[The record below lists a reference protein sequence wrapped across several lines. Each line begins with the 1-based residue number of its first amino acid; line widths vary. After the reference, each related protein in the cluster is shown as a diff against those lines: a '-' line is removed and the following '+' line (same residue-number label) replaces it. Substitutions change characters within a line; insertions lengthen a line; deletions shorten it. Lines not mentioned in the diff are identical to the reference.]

1 MQPNGFVKRRPKFYR
16 LEAKEYVVLYRQ
28 RATALREGRVKVAR
42 VEVFLVGHG
51 WNNLV
56 LTRVHTDTGL
66 SGLGE
71 GTMQWQARTV
81 ASAIDH
87 MTNRYVLGAS
97 PFEVER
103 LVQAMYRNEY
113 ARGGP
118 VLNSA
123 IAAIEFALWDICG
136 KALGQPAFNLLGGRV
151 HSEIPAYANGWY
163 DPEAGVVAAAAAA
176 REVAAAGYGGLKF
189 DPFWCLGRD
198 PDPAELRRGMDQVA
212 AVRAAVGPDVQVFV
226 DGHGRFS
233 VGTASR
239 LAHQLAEAEV
249 DWFEEPVDPENYIA
263 LGQVAR
269 PRGLQIAVGERCYSR
284 YLIPQLLAEGRP
296 NIVQPDPIQVGGLLE
311 AKKISVLADTAYLP
325 VSFHCPFGPIATA
338 AILQLYAATTNVV
351 RQESF
356 SEFDAAWRRE
366 LITNCPMP
374 VGGSYLV
381 SALPGLGGIE
391 LNETVAR
398 DHPYEDRAVQSMWA
412 VNGSLRASEEM
423 SSSPDD
429 SLTSGGSGKQAPGAE
444 RTEPAAPSGAETNSV
459 PQFANLKVGETDLRG
474 TFREKI

>member
-1 MQPNGFVKRRPKFYR
+1 M
-16 LEAKEYVVLYRQ
+16 
-28 RATALREGRVKVAR
+28 RVTR

-56 LTRVHTDTGL
+56 LARVHTNTGL

-87 MTNRYVLGAS
+87 MATRYVLGAS
-97 PFEVER
+97 PFEIER

-136 KALGQPAFNLLGGRV
+136 KALGQPTFNLLGGRV
-151 HSEIPAYANGWY
+151 HVEVPAYANGWY
-163 DPEAGVVAAAAAA
+163 DPKAGAGAVGAAA
-176 REVAAAGYGGLKF
+176 RKAAAAGYRGLKF
-189 DPFWCLGRD
+189 DPFWGLGRD
-198 PDPAELRRGMDQVA
+198 PDPAALRRGLEDVV
-212 AVRAAVGPDVQVFV
+212 AVRAAVGPDVEVLV

-233 VGTASR
+233 VGTASW
-239 LAHQLAEAEV
+239 LAHQLAEAGV

-269 PRGLQIAVGERCYSR
+269 PPGLKIAVGERCYSR
-284 YLIPQLLAEGRP
+284 YQIPQLLAQGRP
-296 NIVQPDPIQVGGLLE
+296 HIVQPDPIQVGGLLE
-311 AKKISVLADTAYLP
+311 ARKIAVIADTAYLP

-366 LITNCPMP
+366 LISNCPMP
-374 VGGSYLV
+374 VGGSYKV

-391 LNETVAR
+391 LNEGVAR

-423 SSSPDD
+423 SSRHDGAA
-429 SLTSGGSGKQAPGAE
+429 SGGPGKPTPEAE
-444 RTEPAAPSGAETNSV
+444 TTEPPAALGDEVRSV
-459 PQFANLKVGETDLRG
+459 PQYVNLEGRKN
-474 TFREKI
+474 

>member
-1 MQPNGFVKRRPKFYR
+1 
-16 LEAKEYVVLYRQ
+16 
-28 RATALREGRVKVAR
+28 VKVTR

-56 LTRVHTDTGL
+56 LTRAHTDTGL

-81 ASAIDH
+81 ASAIEH
-87 MTNRYVLGAS
+87 MTTRYVLGAS

-123 IAAIEFALWDICG
+123 IAAIEFALWDLCG
-136 KALGQPAFNLLGGRV
+136 KALGQPVHNLLGGRV
-151 HSEIPAYANGWY
+151 HPEIPAYANGWY
-163 DPEAGVVAAAAAA
+163 DPKTGAGDIAAAA
-176 REVAAAGYGGLKF
+176 RSVVSAGYRGLKF
-189 DPFWCLGRD
+189 DPFWGLGRD
-198 PDPAELRRGMDQVA
+198 PDRIDLRHGIEDVA
-212 AVRAAVGPDVQVFV
+212 AVRGAVGPDVQVFV

-233 VGTASR
+233 VGTASQ
-239 LAHQLAEAEV
+239 LAYQLAEAGA
-249 DWFEEPVDPENYIA
+249 DWFEEPVDPENFIA

-269 PRGLQIAVGERCYSR
+269 PPGLQIAVGERCYSR
-284 YLIPQLLAEGRP
+284 YQIPQLLAQGRP
-296 NIVQPDPIQVGGLLE
+296 HIIQPDPIQVGGLLE

-356 SEFDAAWRRE
+356 SAFDAAWRRE

-374 VGGSYLV
+374 VGGAYPV
-381 SALPGLGGIE
+381 STLPGLGGIE
-391 LNETVAR
+391 LNETIVR
-398 DHPYEDRAVQSMWA
+398 DHPYQEWAVQSMWA
-412 VNGSLRASEEM
+412 VNGSLRASEGM
-423 SSSPDD
+423 SSPDD
-429 SLTSGGSGKQAPGAE
+429 SAASGQSGNSTSGAE
-444 RTEPAAPSGAETNSV
+444 ETEPAAEG
-459 PQFANLKVGETDLRG
+459 G
-474 TFREKI
+474 

>member
-1 MQPNGFVKRRPKFYR
+1 M
-16 LEAKEYVVLYRQ
+16 
-28 RATALREGRVKVAR
+28 KVAR

-56 LTRVHTDTGL
+56 LTRVHTNTGFT
-66 SGLGE
+66 GLGE

-81 ASAIDH
+81 ASAIGH
-87 MTNRYVLGAS
+87 MTDRYVLGAS

-123 IAAIEFALWDICG
+123 IAAIEIALWDICG
-136 KALGQPAFNLLGGRV
+136 KALGQPVFNLLGGRV
-151 HSEIPAYANGWY
+151 HSEIPAYANGWCR
-163 DPEAGVVAAAAAA
+163 PGAGAAAAAA
-176 REVAAAGYGGLKF
+176 AASAVAAAGYGGLKF
-189 DPFWCLGRD
+189 DPFWGLGRD
-198 PDPAELRRGMDQVA
+198 PDRFELRRGMAEVA

-233 VGTASR
+233 VGAASR
-239 LAHQLAEAEV
+239 LAHELAEAGV

-269 PRGLQIAVGERCYSR
+269 PKGLQIAVGERCYSR
-284 YLIPQLLAEGRP
+284 YQIPQLLAEGRP
-296 NIVQPDPIQVGGLLE
+296 HIVQPDPIQVGGLLE
-311 AKKISVLADTAYLP
+311 AKKIAVLADTAYLP

-374 VGGSYLV
+374 ANGSYKV

-391 LNETVAR
+391 LNEAIAR

-412 VNGSLRASEEM
+412 VNGSLRANEGA
-423 SSSPDD
+423 SSPDD
-429 SLTSGGSGKQAPGAE
+429 D
-444 RTEPAAPSGAETNSV
+444 AAPVATAKSTSGAETTEPPAPLAAEKKSV
-459 PQFANLKVGETDLRG
+459 PQLVNLQD
-474 TFREKI
+474 REN